1 MIIPLAKTKTKAKV
15 KTMNTIDLSKCKVGQ
30 KLKTREGKEITLG
43 QITSL
48 GVYPYLGSDGV
59 SRNNRGL
66 FYAGKLSDYD
76 IIDILP
82 LEKKAKKKSKP
93 SGKSWTAKQKAAIRQ
108 ILKLVTE
115 LDEHINDVTK

>member
-1 MIIPLAKTKTKAKV
+1 
-15 KTMNTIDLSKCKVGQ
+15 MNTIDLSKCKVGQ

-93 SGKSWTAKQKAAIRQ
+93 SDKSWTAKQKAAIRQ